1 MSKPMDGV
9 RVIELAAWTF
19 VPAAGAVLAEWGA
32 DVIKVEHPEGGDP
45 QRGLISS
52 GMIPGGPG
60 RCNYLIEQPNHNKR
74 SIGIDLKNPQ
84 GRDVLLELCRNADV
98 FLTNWLP
105 GPRSRAR
112 LDVDDI
118 RAVNPHIIYV
128 RGSGQGAHGPDADKG
143 GYDGSAFWAR
153 SGVADALT
161 QAPGDHFGPVQSPAF
176 GDLAG
181 AQTIAGG
188 VAAALFRRERT
199 GETSVVDISLL
210 GLGMWMM
217 SPNIIA
223 HKVFAD
229 LPSPKF
235 TRDDAPNPI
244 ANRYRTRDDRVIHLV
259 MLQATRYWPEL
270 IAAVGRP
277 ELADDPRFVD
287 PAAMFAN
294 RGAAVAI
301 HDEAFATRTL
311 AEWRVALAGI
321 SGVWAPAQ
329 KAIELHDDAQAIAN
343 GYLDDVAAA
352 DGSSFPLVVNPVQ
365 FDEHPVPLVRAPEPG
380 EHTDVILSELGLDWE
395 RIVELKVAGAI
406 L

>member
-301 HDEAFATRTL
+301 LDEAFATRTL